1 MKKVLAYS
9 LVGAIMLSSCS
20 TADSGASNGAF
31 FGSILGS
38 AIGGI
43 SGGHRGSDIGTI
55 VGMAGGA
62 IAGAAIGSANEK
74 KEQKKYEEYL
84 RQRNERYSREYQKR
98 EISRMNDE
106 SGFDPNN
113 GGDDRIEMEPESPA
127 TASVRNSSDEP
138 YTTVEAKTVTLDQL
152 KAMTNYNVNI
162 NERIQ
167 LRNVSFV
174 DADGNGEIQ
183 PEEECK
189 VSFEIMNN
197 SDVEIFDVV
206 PTVIEV
212 SGNKH
217 IHISP
222 GIRVE
227 SIKPHQGVRY
237 SATVKADKRLK
248 DGNAVIR
255 VAVAQGQND
264 ITSQVKEFNITT
276 RRSL

>member
-1 MKKVLAYS
+1 
-9 LVGAIMLSSCS
+9 
-20 TADSGASNGAF
+20 
-31 FGSILGS
+31 
-38 AIGGI
+38 
-43 SGGHRGSDIGTI
+43 
-55 VGMAGGA
+55 
-62 IAGAAIGSANEK
+62 
-74 KEQKKYEEYL
+74 
-84 RQRNERYSREYQKR
+84 
-98 EISRMNDE
+98 
-106 SGFDPNN
+106 
-113 GGDDRIEMEPESPA
+113 
-127 TASVRNSSDEP
+127 
-138 YTTVEAKTVTLDQL
+138 
-152 KAMTNYNVNI
+152 
-162 NERIQ
+162 
-167 LRNVSFV
+167 
-174 DADGNGEIQ
+174 
-183 PEEECK
+183 
-189 VSFEIMNN
+189 MNN

>member
-1 MKKVLAYS
+1 
-9 LVGAIMLSSCS
+9 
-20 TADSGASNGAF
+20 
-31 FGSILGS
+31 
-38 AIGGI
+38 
-43 SGGHRGSDIGTI
+43 
-55 VGMAGGA
+55 
-62 IAGAAIGSANEK
+62 
-74 KEQKKYEEYL
+74 
-84 RQRNERYSREYQKR
+84 
-98 EISRMNDE
+98 MNDE

>member
-1 MKKVLAYS
+1 MKKVIAYS

-20 TADSGASNGAF
+20 TADAGASNGAF

-62 IAGAAIGSANEK
+62 MAGAAIGSANEK

-237 SATVKADKRLK
+237 SATVMADKRLK

>member
-1 MKKVLAYS
+1 MKKVIAYS

-138 YTTVEAKTVTLDQL
+138 YTTVEAKTVRLDQL

-237 SATVKADKRLK
+237 SATVMADKRLK

>member
-1 MKKVLAYS
+1 MKKVIAYS

-237 SATVKADKRLK
+237 SATVMADKRLK
-248 DGNAVIR
+248 DSNAVIR

>member
-1 MKKVLAYS
+1 MKKVIAYS

-62 IAGAAIGSANEK
+62 IAGAAIGSANEN

-237 SATVKADKRLK
+237 SATVMADKRLK

>member
-1 MKKVLAYS
+1 MKKVIAYS

-20 TADSGASNGAF
+20 TAGSGASNGAF

-237 SATVKADKRLK
+237 SATVMADKRLK

>member
-1 MKKVLAYS
+1 MKKVIAYS

-20 TADSGASNGAF
+20 TADSGAADGAF

>member
-1 MKKVLAYS
+1 MKKVIAYS
-9 LVGAIMLSSCS
+9 LGGAVMLSSCS

-237 SATVKADKRLK
+237 SATVMADKRLK

>member
-1 MKKVLAYS
+1 MKKVIAYS

-43 SGGHRGSDIGTI
+43 SGGHRGSDIGTV